1 MNVRI
6 VNRKEF
12 ADNAEDMMQ
21 KIDDTGEAVEVTDG
35 NGESLLIVPKDP
47 RQVLNLLERIEID
60 RKIEE
65 GLKDVE
71 AGRVVPMEEVF
82 EELRRR

>member
-6 VNRKEF
+6 VNQKEF
-12 ADNAEDMMQ
+12 ADNAADMMQ
-21 KIDDTGEAVEVTDG
+21 EIRETGNVVEVTDG
-35 NGESLLIVPKDP
+35 DGESLLIVPKDP
-47 RQVLNLLERIEID
+47 QQVLNLLERIEID

-65 GLKDVE
+65 GLKDVK

-82 EELRRR
+82 KELRRR

>member
-6 VNRKEF
+6 VNQKEF
-12 ADNAEDMMQ
+12 ADNAADMMQ
-21 KIDDTGEAVEVTDG
+21 EIRETGNVVEVTDG
-35 NGESLLIVPKDP
+35 DGESLLIVPKDP
-47 RQVLNLLERIEID
+47 QQVLNLLERIEID

-65 GLKDVE
+65 GLKDVK